1 MRFKTVVVMNPPNP
15 PGHVSNKDSM
25 GGFGHLFPLGATKF
39 PPLDLIYLASFLVEE
54 GVPVQTLECLGLE
67 YTKEQAVE
75 AMRQSA
81 GAPGAAAGEGVLL
94 VARTSSPTLDW
105 DLEVC
110 TAIKAAY
117 GGLAVAIYGAV
128 VPHVLA
134 RIQREAAIDYIVLGE
149 PDDTVLALARGED
162 ELQIDG
168 LIWRG
173 GDSWVHNRERG
184 FAKDLD
190 RLPFPKWEL
199 FPYRAYHLPK
209 SSAHSEDV
217 FLPMWTSRG
226 CPVGCHYCPY
236 PVGQGLLWRLRSPE
250 NVVDEIE
257 HLVKDLN
264 VRYILFRDPIFSLNQ
279 NRVLRICEEI
289 NRRGLEVEWR
299 CETRV
304 DCLRDETLAAMA
316 KAGCRGINFGVE
328 SAEVEIQANVGRK
341 PITREQFIHT
351 IGLCHKLGVSTFGF
365 FIIGLPGDTATT
377 ILDTIKF
384 AIDMRTNW
392 VQFTAASPFIG
403 TKLRDWAINH
413 GFATPDEY
421 AYVNSYDVKMG
432 NENLTKEQ
440 IGELLTFAQFI
451 GTYFINRK
459 GLLKAEN
466 RHSGLYGLARSAV
479 DTLSLGAARAYYAVG
494 RRRLERRIAADNR
507 AIPAGTQKAAGL

>member
-1 MRFKTVVVMNPPNP
+1 MRFQSVVVMNPPNP

-25 GGFGHLFPLGATKF
+25 GGFGHLFPLGATYF
-39 PPLDLIYLASFLVEE
+39 PPLDLIYLASFLVENK
-54 GVPVQTLECLGLE
+54 VQVQTLECLGLE
-67 YTKEQAVE
+67 YSKEQAVE
-75 AMRQSA
+75 AVRGSA
-81 GAPGAAAGEGVLL
+81 GESGEAVLL

-110 TAIKAAY
+110 SAIKAAY
-117 GGLAVAIYGAV
+117 PRLAVAIYGAV

-149 PDDTVLALARGED
+149 PDDTVYELVKGDD

-168 LIWRG
+168 LTWRG
-173 GDSWVHNRERG
+173 GDSWVRNRERG
-184 FAKDLD
+184 FAKELD

-209 SSAHSEDV
+209 SSAHSEEV

-279 NRVLRICEEI
+279 NRVMRICEEI
-289 NRRGLEVEWR
+289 SRRGLKVEWR

-304 DCLRDETLAAMA
+304 DCLRDETLRAMA
-316 KAGCRGINFGVE
+316 EAGCRGINFGVE

-341 PITREQFIHT
+341 PITQEQFIHT
-351 IGLCHKLGVSTFGF
+351 IGLCRELNISTFGF
-365 FIIGLPGDTATT
+365 FIIGLPGDTAQT

-384 AIDMRTNW
+384 AIDMHTDW

-403 TKLRDWAINH
+403 TRLRDWAINQ
-413 GFATPDEY
+413 GFATADEY
-421 AYVNSYDVKMG
+421 AYVNSYNVKMG
-432 NENLTKEQ
+432 NENLSKEQ
-440 IGELLTFAQFI
+440 IGELLAFAQFI
-451 GTYFINRK
+451 GAYFINRK
-459 GLLKAEN
+459 GVLKAEN
-466 RHSGLYGLARSAV
+466 RTGPVYGMTRAAADAV
-479 DTLSLGAARAYYAVG
+479 SLGAARVAYAIG
-494 RRRLERRIAADNR
+494 RRRLERRLAGGSTSSM
-507 AIPAGTQKAAGL
+507 PASGQKVAGL